1 MQTQIRTIK
10 AACNNWEEALT
21 HPETLKL
28 IQTFEKFA
36 INAKKN
42 IRTTN
47 EKETKVAEEPLV
59 AEEPQQI
66 IELTEEEKQQVL
78 DKV

>member
-1 MQTQIRTIK
+1 MQIVPIFDQAISYYSMQTQIRTIK

-21 HPETLKL
+21 HPETSKL

-47 EKETKVAEEPLV
+47 EKETKVA
-59 AEEPQQI
+59 
-66 IELTEEEKQQVL
+66 
-78 DKV
+78 

>member
-10 AACNNWEEALT
+10 AACNNWEEAQT

-28 IQTFEKFA
+28 IQKFEGFA

-59 AEEPQQI
+59 AEEPQQT